1 MTIPLSAVEESETE
15 RRLLQLELNPRELQE
30 AMLVGYTAA
39 AGCTDHDPRSLPG
52 TLAWGRAVGHLRDLT
67 KPRGWTADR
76 SSNYETAVHPSN
88 AHCVAVAAGT
98 RETGRSTGVPRTRTP
113 KGPATSRVVTR
124 NAQLPL
130 GHGTDVFAGAGVAR
144 VEDEGRETWLLLHFY
159 DREDDEI
166 RLELSCPS
174 EMSGSQITAWRERLL
189 IDPVPF
195 SEDVEVEEFD
205 EPELPIDIDV
215 PRRTK

>member
-1 MTIPLSAVEESETE
+1 MTIPVSAVEGPEAQ
-15 RRLLQLELNPRELQE
+15 RRLRQLGLNSRELQE
-30 AMLVGYTAA
+30 TMLAGYTAA
-39 AGCTDHDPRSLPG
+39 ASCTDHDPRSLPG

-67 KPRGWTADR
+67 KLRGWAADR

-98 RETGRSTGVPRTRTP
+98 RETGRSTCVPRTRTP

-124 NAQLPL
+124 NAQLSL
-130 GHGTDVFAGAGVAR
+130 GHGSDVFAGEGVAQ
-144 VEDEGRETWLLLHFY
+144 VEDENRETWLLLHFY
-159 DREDDEI
+159 DREVEEI

-174 EMSGSQITAWRERLL
+174 EMSGKQVTAWRERLL

-195 SEDVEVEEFD
+195 SEDVEVDEFD
-205 EPELPIDIDV
+205 EPELPIEIDV
-215 PRRTK
+215 PRRA